1 VNDFQAEP
9 PAPATVVQ
17 PERIPTEPASAPSRR
32 GGSGALLNVA
42 LGLALAV
49 AVGGIAFA
57 AGRATAPAPAF
68 TNGNG
73 VIGRGPLGSFD
84 PGANPGANPDGFGGG
99 GLGAGNVTLSGTVEA
114 IGTNSL
120 TIRTASGQTLEI
132 ALDEATTY
140 HAQSD
145 AAAGDVVTGEAVLVR
160 IDIAAGRAGGA
171 SGATASDVTV
181 VP

>member
-1 VNDFQAEP
+1 VNEFQAEP
-9 PAPATVVQ
+9 PAPATAVQ

-49 AVGGIAFA
+49 ALGGVAFA

-68 TNGNG
+68 TNGG

-114 IGTNSL
+114 IGANSL

-145 AAAGDVVTGEAVLVR
+145 AAAGDVVTGGAVLVR

-171 SGATASDVTV
+171 SGGTASDVTV